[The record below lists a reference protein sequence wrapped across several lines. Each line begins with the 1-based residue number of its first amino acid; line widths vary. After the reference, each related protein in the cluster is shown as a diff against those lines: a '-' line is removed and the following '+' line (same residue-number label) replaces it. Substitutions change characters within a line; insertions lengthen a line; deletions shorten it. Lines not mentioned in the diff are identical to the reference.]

1 MACHESDEAVSSQA
15 MCCHT
20 GYLHGMAINLGEQI
34 SCHIC
39 YVQCKTY
46 AKLEVKVN
54 QQAL

>member
-20 GYLHGMAINLGEQI
+20 GYRHGMAINLGEQI